1 MQKLNTHVSKADQLH
16 LDHPTYVEKL
26 ARHVFRNN
34 RPALAEVNR
43 IFDTT
48 PRVKELAKPTRL

>member
-1 MQKLNTHVSKADQLH
+1 MHKLNTHVSRADELH
-16 LDHPTYVEKL
+16 LDHPKYVEKL

-34 RPALAEVNR
+34 SKALAEVNR

-48 PRVKELAKPTRL
+48 PLVKELAKPSRL